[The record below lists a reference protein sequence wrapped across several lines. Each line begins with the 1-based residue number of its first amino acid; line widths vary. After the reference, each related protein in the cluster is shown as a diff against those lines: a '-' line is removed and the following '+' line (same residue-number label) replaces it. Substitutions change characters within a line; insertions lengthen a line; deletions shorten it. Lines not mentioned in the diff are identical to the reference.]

1 MALEVHS
8 NIILLQTALRV
19 IVACP
24 ARATYQDLLVGAVIT
39 ITLLGQIPVVDVGQ
53 NETLV

>member
-24 ARATYQDLLVGAVIT
+24 ARATYQDLLVGDVIT